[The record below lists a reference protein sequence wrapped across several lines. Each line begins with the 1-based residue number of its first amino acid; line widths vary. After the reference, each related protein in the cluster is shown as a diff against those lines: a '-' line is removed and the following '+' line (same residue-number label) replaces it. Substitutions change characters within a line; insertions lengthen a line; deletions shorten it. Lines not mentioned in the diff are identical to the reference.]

1 MQIIFTTPAKRRLK
15 KIYAYYEK
23 ASSKR
28 IAESITNDIV
38 TATEMLFD
46 QPFAGQKEEFLE
58 DLKQGHRRIVS
69 GNHKII
75 YRIIGNTVYIT
86 DIFDSRQNPTKMMK

>member
-1 MQIIFTTPAKRRLK
+1 MQIIFTTPAKQRLK

-38 TATEMLFD
+38 TATEILID

-58 DLKQGHRRIVS
+58 DLNLEHRRIVE
-69 GNHKII
+69 GNYKII
-75 YRIIGNTVYIT
+75 YRIHGDTV
-86 DIFDSRQNPTKMMK
+86 

>member
-28 IAESITNDIV
+28 IAESIANDIV
-38 TATEMLFD
+38 TATEMLLY
-46 QPFAGQKEEFLE
+46 G
-58 DLKQGHRRIVS
+58 
-69 GNHKII
+69 KII
-75 YRIIGNTVYIT
+75 KNKGDLSWVLST
-86 DIFDSRQNPTKMMK
+86 QNV